1 MTNRDKINQM
11 NNKDLSNFIINIAPR
26 IGIVYTDS
34 VCGLEDFL
42 DKHKTS
48 RGKGKLGSSGK

>member
-11 NNKDLSNFIINIAPR
+11 NNKDLSNFIVNIAPR
-26 IGIVYTDS
+26 IGMLYTDS

-42 DKHKTS
+42 DKQVDECFWNFWKQ
-48 RGKGKLGSSGK
+48 